1 MSATLCN
8 QTPMVSIF
16 DNRRRTVRDIVYCRH
31 PDRPDDNDERI
42 THHRYDVCGNL
53 ARSADPRLYHEGL
66 ANITYLNDLGGHIL
80 RTQSVDAGTTVV
92 LSDAANR
99 LFKEVRNIRITDDG
113 SQERSEAV
121 TCVWQYEDAGLPGRL
136 LSVREQING
145 GIACITER
153 RVYAGGT
160 DAEKKWNLAGE
171 CISHYTTA
179 GLVQSDS
186 ISLTG
191 VSLSVTRRLLN
202 NADNP
207 DIIADWQGEEAAEWN
222 ERLGGEIFTTLTT
235 TNAIGEWLTST
246 DAKGN
251 RQRVAYDKAGQLSG
265 SWMKLKDGTEWD
277 IVKSITYSAAGQK
290 LREEQGNGVVITY
303 SYEPETLRLIAVKTE
318 RPAGHTCGAKVLQDL
333 RYEYDPVGNVL
344 IVHNDAEETR
354 FWRNQKV
361 VPDNRYIYDSL
372 YQLVSASGREMAT
385 ANSPSRSLPSVM
397 IPLPADNSVFSSYTR
412 TYAYDRA
419 GNLTQ
424 IRHSAPITNNS
435 YTTDIT
441 VSDRSNR
448 AVTNRLVENP
458 TEVEALFTAGGQQ
471 KQLWPGQH
479 LSWTTRNELLKCSS
493 VVRDN
498 ADDDQ
503 ENYRYEADSHR
514 VLKISLQKTN
524 TSTLMRRVI
533 YLPCL
538 ELRTKTN
545 GINELESL
553 QVITAREAGGAQT
566 GILYWESGAPADI
579 SDVQVRYSYD
589 NLTGSSLLEL
599 DGEGNIISMEAFYP
613 YGGTAIWSARSMTEA
628 EYKTVRYSGKERDAT
643 GLYNFGYRYYQPWL
657 GRWLSADPSGNL
669 DGLNMFRM
677 VRNNPVTL
685 SDPDGRKPVLAN
697 LFHSQRKSSPPKT
710 HQVETNK
717 PAIDEPVYAPNI
729 KSRRGQIEQ
738 QYQQAKAGDKGNWLE
753 AYQRHVRGQLLTSA
767 SMPLPASLP
776 REGTVLSVNSSS
788 NQRAGRPLSD
798 VVNNT
803 VSEPGIAG
811 DKYIK
816 NIGSE
821 PLSIS
826 EMRKH
831 YNQGVISYIN
841 ISNTEENANDKISRI
856 IHEHKSLRKHNEY
869 LFALSES
876 AGLRIME
883 RGRLYSNINEHVFH
897 HNNIYLTRMDI
908 LSAGTLFVENNKLSI
923 TNFSGHYK
931 PSGESLTHIH
941 DFLLR
946 LGVRPQ
952 QFEIASYKFN
962 G

>member
-1 MSATLCN
+1 MSASLCN
-8 QTPMVSIF
+8 RTPMVSVF
-16 DNRRRTVRDIVYCRH
+16 DNCGRTVRDIAYYRH
-31 PDRPDDNDERI
+31 PDRPDENDERI
-42 THHRYDVCGNL
+42 TRHRYDARGNL
-53 ARSADPRLYHEGL
+53 ARSADPRLYDEGV
-66 ANITYLNDLGGHIL
+66 ANITYRNALGGHIL
-80 RTQSVDAGTTVV
+80 CTQSVDAGTTVA

-99 LFKEVRNIRITDDG
+99 PFIEIRNIRITGDG
-113 SQERSEAV
+113 LEERSEAV
-121 TCVWQYEDAGLPGRL
+121 TCVWQYENAGLPGRL
-136 LSVREQING
+136 LSMREQING
-145 GIACITER
+145 GIACITDR
-153 RVYAGGT
+153 RVYAGDT

-171 CISHYTTA
+171 CICHYTPA
-179 GLVQSDS
+179 GLVQTES

-191 VSLSVTRRLLN
+191 GSLSVTRRLLN

-207 DIIADWQGEEAAEWN
+207 EMVADWQGEDSAVWN
-222 ERLGGEIFTTLTT
+222 EKLSEKRFTTLTT
-235 TNAIGEWLTST
+235 TDATGEWLTST

-251 RQRVAYDKAGQLSG
+251 QQRVAYDKAGQLSG
-265 SWMKLKDGTEWD
+265 SWLKLKDGTEWV
-277 IVKSITYSAAGQK
+277 IVKNITYSAAGQK
-290 LREEQGNGVVITY
+290 LREEQGNGVVVTY

-318 RPAGHTCGAKVLQDL
+318 RPAGRASGAKVLQDL

-344 IVHNDAEETR
+344 VVHNDAEETR

-361 VPDNRYIYDSL
+361 VPDNVYIYDSL

-385 ANSPSRSLPSVM
+385 ANPSGRSLPSVM
-397 IPLPADNSVFSSYTR
+397 LPIPADSSAFSSYTR
-412 TYAYDRA
+412 TYTYDRA
-419 GNLTQ
+419 GNMTQ
-424 IRHSAPITNNS
+424 IRHIAPMTNNS

-441 VSDRSNR
+441 VSNRSNR
-448 AVTNRLVENP
+448 AVANSLAENP
-458 TEVEALFTAGGQQ
+458 TDVEALFTAGGQQ
-471 KQLWPGQH
+471 KQLWPGQY

-493 VVRDN
+493 VVRDDG
-498 ADDDQ
+498 DDDQ

-524 TSTLMRRVI
+524 TSTLMRQVI

-545 GINELESL
+545 GSSELENL
-553 QVITAREAGGAQT
+553 QVITAREAGRAQT
-566 GILYWESGAPADI
+566 RILYWESGAPDDI
-579 SDVQVRYSYD
+579 SHVQVRYSYD

-613 YGGTAIWSARSMTEA
+613 YGGTAIWSARSVTEA

-685 SDPDGRKPVLAN
+685 SDPDGRKPVLGN
-697 LFHSQRKSSPPKT
+697 LFQPLRKLSLSKVDK
-710 HQVETNK
+710 VETNK

-738 QYQQAKAGDKGNWLE
+738 QYQQAKAGNKGNWLE
-753 AYQRHVRGQLLTSA
+753 AYQRQVRGQLLTSV
-767 SMPLPASLP
+767 SMPSPASSSSASP
-776 REGTVLSVNSSS
+776 SLSIGDTS
-788 NQRAGRPLSD
+788 NQRPARPLSD
-798 VVNNT
+798 VANNA
-803 VSEPGIAG
+803 VSEPEIAG

-841 ISNTEENANDKISRI
+841 ISNSEENANEKISQLIR
-856 IHEHKSLRKHNEY
+856 EHKSLRKHNEY

-883 RGRLYSNINEHVFH
+883 RGRLYSNANEHVFH

-908 LSAGTLFVENNKLSI
+908 LSAGTLFVENNKISI

-931 PSGESLTHIH
+931 PSGESLRHIH

-946 LGVRPQ
+946 RGVRPQ